1 MGIARRTTSD
11 QSAFGG
17 DPSDLRLVRRDNVHV
32 VVVVVVLVV
41 NIEQIY
47 AINKKENKQTNDD
60 YVAAIHLTKRP
71 KNYYLHGKMTQ
82 ME

>member
-11 QSAFGG
+11 QSAFDG
-17 DPSDLRLVRRDNVHV
+17 DPSDLRLVTRDNVHV
-32 VVVVVVLVV
+32 VVVVVLVD